1 VLNRVGD
8 TWSVLVVV
16 ELAPVRRLERDG
28 LVTRTVFPTVPAQV
42 SYSLTESGA
51 SLTHLIKGAG
61 RLVAGGAAGHNRSPR
76 QLRRL
81 EPGPSHPLIVV
92 TPPHRKLQH
101 VNHPL
106 LPLASE

>member
-1 VLNRVGD
+1 M
-8 TWSVLVVV
+8 
-16 ELAPVRRLERDG
+16 
-28 LVTRTVFPTVPAQV
+28 PAQV

-51 SLTHLIKGAG
+51 SLTHLVEALA
-61 RLVAGGAAGHNRSPR
+61 RLVAGGATGHNRSPR
-76 QLRRL
+76 QLLRL